1 MIDPRIPLVV
11 ASTLSLANAAILA
24 RWTPVSTALP
34 AGEMYD
40 SDVDMP
46 TASEV
51 AANLNVSPLDRVG
64 LEAFGNVAAVWA
76 GRAVPDTSVIDETV
90 YTTFTLTPSA
100 GYFID
105 LDTITYDYQ
114 SYGFA
119 SNGYNFYLRTSAD
132 GFAADLAT
140 DANNAGA
147 ARANF
152 DVSSLTGLS
161 DPLEVRIYATSID
174 SGNRWFDMAGSDAAT
189 DLGLIVNG
197 TVAIPEPSTGLLAA
211 MAGLILLR
219 RRRR

>member
-90 YTTFTLTPSA
+90 YTTFTLTPST

-132 GFAADLAT
+132 GFAADLASRYRRSRR
-140 DANNAGA
+140 
-147 ARANF
+147 ARRCYPWRSA
-152 DVSSLTGLS
+152 SERSPPHPPCS
-161 DPLEVRIYATSID
+161 PTSAPD
-174 SGNRWFDMAGSDAAT
+174 
-189 DLGLIVNG
+189 
-197 TVAIPEPSTGLLAA
+197 
-211 MAGLILLR
+211 
-219 RRRR
+219 